1 MRLKED
7 EIKKIDTALAI
18 LGGSLK
24 DELQS
29 FPSAGRGELDDPFL
43 KKIATNY
50 LSAKGVM
57 MLVADARLQ
66 SKARGSNCLCGCSCA
81 EPSKGIVTW

>member
-7 EIKKIDTALAI
+7 EIKKIDAALKL
-18 LGGSLK
+18 LGESLK
-24 DELQS
+24 DELQNL
-29 FPSAGRGELDDPFL
+29 PNAHLDELDDPFL
-43 KKIATNY
+43 KKIATHY

-66 SKARGSNCLCGCSCA
+66 SKEQAKCLCGCSCVQP
-81 EPSKGIVTW
+81 EKGLITL